1 METER
6 NEVDLVEGDVVRQ
19 FARAAVLAAL
29 LGAFGPVSIPIPL
42 SPAPITLQV
51 LFVFLAGLVL
61 GPVWGTV
68 SMLIYLTA
76 GAVGIPVFSG
86 WEAGFGILIGNT
98 AGYLWSYPL
107 AAALIGIVVHRG
119 TDVRDPAEVPLPIVV
134 GALLAAT
141 ILIYG
146 MGTAY
151 MAWVLE
157 LEAWEAITA
166 GALPFI
172 PGELL
177 KMAAAIA
184 IVRSGRIEPIRS

>member
-1 METER
+1 M
-6 NEVDLVEGDVVRQ
+6 
-19 FARAAVLAAL
+19 
-29 LGAFGPVSIPIPL
+29 
-42 SPAPITLQV
+42 
-51 LFVFLAGLVL
+51 
-61 GPVWGTV
+61 
-68 SMLIYLTA
+68 
-76 GAVGIPVFSG
+76 
-86 WEAGFGILIGNT
+86 
-98 AGYLWSYPL
+98 
-107 AAALIGIVVHRG
+107 
-119 TDVRDPAEVPLPIVV
+119 RDPAEVPLPIVV